1 MSEPEET
8 VKLEVEVP
16 KSQLEAAQK
25 PAEPSDQSKLEE
37 TAQHTEE
44 VEKSAEEKLKTLIK
58 NVENVRREASQQAPI
73 SNPSKIIKPP
83 SLPAAKDKTPASS
96 TQKIV
101 IAAGLIIALIGIIL
115 WPLIN
120 FATGIFVAIIGA
132 VIVAAG
138 TFIKL

>member
-25 PAEPSDQSKLEE
+25 SAEPSDQSKLEE

-83 SLPAAKDKTPASS
+83 SLSAAKDKTPASS
-96 TQKIV
+96 KQKIV
-101 IAAGLIIALIGIIL
+101 IAAGLITALIGIIL